1 MARVEMSDTDLQ
13 ENVLVIWQC
22 ARDNKSS
29 PSQWATAVVAELGR
43 AVLGL

>member
-1 MARVEMSDTDLQ
+1 MSDTDLQ
-13 ENVLVIWQC
+13 EDSLVIWQC

-29 PSQWATAVVAELGR
+29 TSQRATAVVAEFGH